1 MRNDHSRNKAG
12 SEKSMPGFHSSKILL
27 RFLPSV
33 ITGGMPMITIPWSGA
48 MDNHQYKNA
57 CEFVKLSGNAGMFSE
72 DGSPEELSRLIMSM
86 LK

>member
-1 MRNDHSRNKAG
+1 M
-12 SEKSMPGFHSSKILL
+12 

-57 CEFVKLSGNAGMFSE
+57 CEFVKLSGNTHMFDETDTPGNLSE
-72 DGSPEELSRLIMSM
+72 NLSKHIEDM
-86 LK
+86 L